1 MFRGICDYRRHS
13 ITHGTQS
20 LPSGQEG
27 RRRKGVDPF
36 FHSIIKI
43 KSHTLR
49 IFVAS
54 LPRRISLFPRRDD
67 GSSAASVWVFW
78 VGFTCLLARH
88 EPTTTALP
96 LSIPIAEHHTHT
108 LAFPQNFSRI
118 ETELCANEIIV
129 MIPLDVTELDTSS
142 SEGIRGESRSLLA
155 NYTRRSLSL
164 HHFPRRG
171 PYHLLLD
178 ESDFHF
184 FHSKEPCTHFAQTPS
199 SQLQLCESC
208 CKYACC
214 CWLLSKV

>member
-1 MFRGICDYRRHS
+1 MGV
-13 ITHGTQS
+13 
-20 LPSGQEG
+20 LG
-27 RRRKGVDPF
+27 RV
-36 FHSIIKI
+36 HLS
-43 KSHTLR
+43 SC
-49 IFVAS
+49 AS
-54 LPRRISLFPRRDD
+54 RAHNY
-67 GSSAASVWVFW
+67 SSAAFDSDC
-78 VGFTCLLARH
+78 GTPHAHTGL
-88 EPTTTALP
+88 PTKL
-96 LSIPIAEHHTHT
+96 
-108 LAFPQNFSRI
+108 FSRI

-171 PYHLLLD
+171 PYHLLPD

-184 FHSKEPCTHFAQTPS
+184 CHSKDPCTHFAQTPS

-214 CWLLSKV
+214 CCWLLSKV

>member
-20 LPSGQEG
+20 LPSGQEE
-27 RRRKGVDPF
+27 RRKGVDPF

-118 ETELCANEIIV
+118 ETELCAKEIIV
-129 MIPLDVTELDTSS
+129 MIPLVVTELATSS

-164 HHFPRRG
+164 HHFPR
-171 PYHLLLD
+171 
-178 ESDFHF
+178 
-184 FHSKEPCTHFAQTPS
+184 
-199 SQLQLCESC
+199 
-208 CKYACC
+208 
-214 CWLLSKV
+214 